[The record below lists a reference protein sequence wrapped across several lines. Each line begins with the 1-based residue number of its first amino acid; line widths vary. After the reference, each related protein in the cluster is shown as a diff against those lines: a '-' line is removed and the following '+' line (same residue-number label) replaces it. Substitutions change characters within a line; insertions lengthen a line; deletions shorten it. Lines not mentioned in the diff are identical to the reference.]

1 MCDPALP
8 WRSEAGGLVLS
19 VRLTPKGG
27 RDAIEGIEQL
37 ANGQHA
43 LKARVRAP
51 ASDGEA
57 NAALVKL
64 LARTLG
70 VPPRDVHLV
79 AGLSARLKR
88 VKIVGAAAALSAA
101 LTKACARE

>member
-1 MCDPALP
+1 MSGLP
-8 WRSEAGGLVLS
+8 WRNEAGGLVLS

-37 ANGQHA
+37 ASGESV
-43 LKARVRAP
+43 LKVRVRAP
-51 ASDGEA
+51 PMEGEA

-70 VPPRDVHLV
+70 VPARDVHLV
-79 AGLSARLKR
+79 AGLSARVKR
-88 VKIVGAAAALSAA
+88 VKIAGAAAALSAA
-101 LTKACARE
+101 LSKFCARE